1 MRMGEFF
8 SWEEMT
14 YSRRAVEKGLDN
26 RPGAEARKALEHLV
40 LHLLDPLRRLY
51 GKPIAVT
58 SGYRCE
64 EVNRLV
70 GGVPDS
76 QHVKGEAA
84 DCYVPDAGELLA
96 VLRRSGLVFDQAI
109 HYRKR
114 NFLHLSLKRSG
125 VNRMQV
131 LVRLVVLCFLLSSCG
146 MKRQSIRQERM
157 VRMDTVNLNMQQ
169 EKRLDRHI
177 QLADAT
183 AVRLQQVTYFAPDS
197 LGRQYPQVVT
207 NLQVDRV
214 YQEAD
219 TSRCVQAEQQQYA
232 ESKREQN
239 SEQKTVRARIRSP
252 LWGLWGIVCLLL
264 LCFLWRQKTD

>member
-96 VLRRSGLVFDQAI
+96 VYAGRGWYSTRPFITGSGI
-109 HYRKR
+109 
-114 NFLHLSLKRSG
+114 
-125 VNRMQV
+125 
-131 LVRLVVLCFLLSSCG
+131 SCIF
-146 MKRQSIRQERM
+146 R
-157 VRMDTVNLNMQQ
+157 
-169 EKRLDRHI
+169 
-177 QLADAT
+177 
-183 AVRLQQVTYFAPDS
+183 
-197 LGRQYPQVVT
+197 
-207 NLQVDRV
+207 
-214 YQEAD
+214 
-219 TSRCVQAEQQQYA
+219 
-232 ESKREQN
+232 
-239 SEQKTVRARIRSP
+239 
-252 LWGLWGIVCLLL
+252 
-264 LCFLWRQKTD
+264 

>member
-84 DCYVPDAGELLA
+84 DCYVPDAGELLV

-131 LVRLVVLCFLLSSCG
+131 LVRLVVLCFLATVKLEVQHLHRPPPSLERSGKGGGGRWKSGIGSSG
-146 MKRQSIRQERM
+146 NTR
-157 VRMDTVNLNMQQ
+157 
-169 EKRLDRHI
+169 
-177 QLADAT
+177 
-183 AVRLQQVTYFAPDS
+183 
-197 LGRQYPQVVT
+197 
-207 NLQVDRV
+207 
-214 YQEAD
+214 
-219 TSRCVQAEQQQYA
+219 
-232 ESKREQN
+232 
-239 SEQKTVRARIRSP
+239 
-252 LWGLWGIVCLLL
+252 
-264 LCFLWRQKTD
+264 